1 MQHKELCREVEQQ
14 LQFKP
19 KVRTD
24 FDYLSEK
31 ILAKTHETVS
41 ANTLMR
47 LWGYRESV
55 NARRSTLDILAR
67 FVGSEDYAHFLKE
80 RGLADDVEA
89 DEADEAEEV
98 TEEVQ
103 EQTSP
108 LTSPTPGTPKA
119 SEPDEM
125 PNPATPPSKP
135 NINIK
140 RLVMACLILAIV
152 AGAGFALW
160 RYTKQTPLEEGLP
173 RGAKDMTHLLG
184 NPHCDTD
191 KLDAWTY
198 EHGGVTLSEDSTLM
212 YYMKDFDVYQ
222 VIHGLPAGEYEL
234 RAKAWQLPTER
245 ETARYDYEHAVDK
258 EDGCALTNAEIYA
271 GPFAH
276 RVKNYVS
283 AQHIEGTDSSDVR
296 LRFVCLDDSVR
307 IGFRSY
313 GNFRRFSLAVADDF
327 RLFLIREAKSE
338 AEIQEL
344 AALRDS
350 AQVADSTRPLLKD
363 GQFADWWKGHEDAL
377 PEGWLTDQD
386 PNCCR
391 LVHKRDVGR
400 GFGDSDIYVEY
411 LSQKPAKHG
420 LILGKKAVLGPGTY
434 LIGGCVFAR
443 DEKNLFTNVVFAVKG
458 FVNGFKTSPM
468 MDYHAVRIELT
479 EPQEL
484 TFGLWAA
491 EGSNVC
497 RAGIA
502 LLEVL
507 DDYDFENNPRGLTY
521 VEN

>member
-1 MQHKELCREVEQQ
+1 MQHKELCREVERQ

-41 ANTLMR
+41 SNTLMR

-89 DEADEAEEV
+89 DEAEKP
-98 TEEVQ
+98 TEEAQ
-103 EQTSP
+103 AIP
-108 LTSPTPGTPKA
+108 LSPTAPDAPNA
-119 SEPDEM
+119 HEPDKM
-125 PNPATPPSKP
+125 PSPATPPSKP
-135 NINIK
+135 NNIR
-140 RLVMACLILAIV
+140 RLVTACLTLAVV
-152 AGAGFALW
+152 AGAGLALW
-160 RYTKQTPLEEGLP
+160 HLFPHTSLEAGLP
-173 RGAKDMTHLLG
+173 RGAKNMTHLIG
-184 NPHCDTD
+184 NPTCDPD

-198 EHGGVTLSEDSTLM
+198 EHGGVTLAEDSTLM

-245 ETARYDYEHAVDK
+245 ETARLDYEHAEDK
-258 EDGCALTNAEIYA
+258 EGGCALTNAEIYA

-276 RVKNYVS
+276 RVKNYAS
-283 AQHIEGTDSSDVR
+283 AQNIERSDSSDIR

-307 IGFRSY
+307 IGFRSN
-313 GNFRRFSLAVADDF
+313 GNSRRFSLAVADDF

-338 AEIQEL
+338 VEIQEL

-350 AQVADSTRPLLKD
+350 AQAADSTRPLLKG
-363 GQFADWWKGHEDAL
+363 GQFADRWKGHEGSL
-377 PEGWLTDQD
+377 PEGWLTDQN
-386 PNCCR
+386 PNCCH

-411 LSQKPAKHG
+411 LSNEPAKQG
-420 LILGKKAVLGPGTY
+420 LILGQKAILGPGTY
-434 LIGGCVFAR
+434 LIGGCFFAR
-443 DEKNLFTNVVFAVKG
+443 DEKNMYTNVVFAVKG
-458 FVNGFKTSPM
+458 FANGFKTTSM
-468 MDYHAVRIELT
+468 MEYRAIRVELT

-484 TFGLWAA
+484 TFGLWTM
-491 EGSNVC
+491 EGTNVH

-507 DDYDFENNPRGLTY
+507 DDYDFENNPRGIIY
-521 VEN
+521 AEN